1 MKLVIHPPV
10 EAARLGLIHEAA
22 SGMTIVNAQSAEE
35 AEREIAGADAFFGKL
50 TPPLQAAAKNLK
62 WVQAPTASLEH
73 YVFPELVEH
82 PCRLTNMR
90 GLFSDVIADQV
101 LGYVLCFARNLHTYI
116 RQQSEGRWAPVGGEA
131 ARAAFTTGPGVVNE
145 IDRRHGQLSE
155 MTLGV
160 VGVGQI
166 GVEVGRRA
174 RAFGM
179 EVLGVDPVV
188 RTSDAIPEV
197 WPMERFDEL
206 LAASDFVV
214 IAAPHTPETAGLF
227 RAPQFAQMKR
237 TAYLINIGRGVL
249 VSLADLTKALESGT
263 IAGAAL
269 DVFEV
274 EPLPADHPLWR
285 MPNTILTPHVAGMFP
300 RVAERH
306 TAVLLENL
314 RRFVAGEPLTN
325 VVDKRRWF

>member
-22 SGMTIVNAQSAEE
+22 SGMTIVNAPGAEE
-35 AEREIAGADAFFGKL
+35 AQREIADADAFFGKL
-50 TPPLQAAAKNLK
+50 TPPLLAAANNLK

-73 YVFPELVEH
+73 YVFPELIEH
-82 PCRLTNMR
+82 PCQLTNMR

-145 IDRRHGQLSE
+145 IDRRHKQLSE

-166 GVEVGRRA
+166 GAEVGRRA

-179 EVLGVDPVV
+179 EVVGVDPVI
-188 RTSDAIPEV
+188 RTCEAIPEV

-206 LAASDFVV
+206 LEVSDFVV

-227 RAPQFAQMKR
+227 RAPQFARMKP

-249 VSLADLTKALESGT
+249 VSLDDLTAALEGGT

-306 TAVLLENL
+306 TAVLLENI
-314 RRFVAGEPLTN
+314 RRFTAGEPLTN